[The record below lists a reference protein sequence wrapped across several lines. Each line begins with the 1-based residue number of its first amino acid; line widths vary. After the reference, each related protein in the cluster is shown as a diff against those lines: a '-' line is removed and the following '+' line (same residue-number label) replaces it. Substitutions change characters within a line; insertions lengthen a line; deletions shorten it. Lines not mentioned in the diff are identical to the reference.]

1 MRLLIILCL
10 MIFGTNLSA
19 NETVYYCSMQNFV
32 DAKPNKHG
40 NYKSMRFKMKI
51 DRKNTSSN
59 DGNDGRVSFSSD
71 HPHDNSFN
79 VWGFNVGYLQS
90 MGGAASFSFDLSS
103 GQMFQAWTTPFSA
116 AAFAAQCEEF

>member
-32 DAKPNKHG
+32 DAQPNKHS

-90 MGGAASFSFDLSS
+90 IVLLNCLNLSFEPPSKYSLS
-103 GQMFQAWTTPFSA
+103 
-116 AAFAAQCEEF
+116 